1 MACLGGLA
9 LKDMMRYQ
17 ASPLG
22 QAQSRLMVVTKV
34 HEGDVGDFLSYE

>member
-17 ASPLG
+17 ASLLC
-22 QAQSRLMVVTKV
+22 QAQSRLMAVMFVQT
-34 HEGDVGDFLSYE
+34 GDVGEFSLL